1 MNIPS
6 TTWRIAS
13 NLPAMALAA
22 SLCAGSAAQAA
33 DTLDKIRDSGAIVL
47 ANRKASM
54 PFSYLDEHGKPI
66 GYTIDICLK
75 LTEAIKRELKL
86 PQLEIRYL
94 TVSPSD
100 RIAAVTDG
108 KADLECGTT
117 TNNAERRKQVAFTVP
132 HFVYGI
138 RMLVRSDS
146 GIRNWPD
153 LRGRRVVTTHDT
165 TTVGLL
171 AERNKVRALNMTLLE
186 GQDHDDSFSQ
196 VQRRTADA
204 FAMDD
209 VLLYGLR
216 AGAANPADFAIVGDA
231 LSIETYA
238 IMLRKGDPAFKAVI
252 DREMTRLITN
262 GELARLYGKWFDG
275 PVPPKGLNLKMPMSY
290 LMRDLM
296 RFPGGASD
304 D

>member
-1 MNIPS
+1 MNIP
-6 TTWRIAS
+6 TATWRIAL
-13 NLPAMALAA
+13 NLPAMVLAA
-22 SLCAGSAAQAA
+22 SLCIAGTAQAA
-33 DTLDKIRDSGAIVL
+33 GTLEKIRNSETIVL
-47 ANRKASM
+47 ANRKASL
-54 PFSYLDEHGKPI
+54 PFSYLDERGMPI
-66 GYTIDICLK
+66 GYTLDICLK
-75 LTEAIKRELKL
+75 LIEAVKRELKL
-86 PQLEIRYL
+86 PRLDVRYL

-100 RIAAVTDG
+100 RIGAIVDG
-108 KADLECGTT
+108 KADLECGST

-138 RMLVRSDS
+138 RMLVRSDA
-146 GIRNWPD
+146 GIRDWPD
-153 LRGRRVVTTHDT
+153 LRGKRVVTTRDT

-171 AERNKVRALNMTLLE
+171 AERDKVRALNLTLLE

-196 VQRRTADA
+196 VQKRAADA

-216 AGAANPADFAIVGDA
+216 AGSPNPADFAIVGDA
-231 LSIETYA
+231 LSVETYA
-238 IMLRKGDPAFKAVI
+238 IMLRKNDPAFKAVI

-262 GELARLYGKWFDG
+262 GELTVLYDKWFDS